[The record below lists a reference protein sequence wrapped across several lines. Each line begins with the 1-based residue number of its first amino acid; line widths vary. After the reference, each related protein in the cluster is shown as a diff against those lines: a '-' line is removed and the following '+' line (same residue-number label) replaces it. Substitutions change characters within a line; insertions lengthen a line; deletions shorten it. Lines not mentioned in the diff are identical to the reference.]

1 VIRLSDEHRAEI
13 GAHGTR
19 EFPQECCGVLL
30 GDIERRVENSQE
42 NKDGSV
48 VKIVRELRPLPNIFE
63 PNLEFEA
70 TTKPT
75 LESAA
80 QSDPQNLPGRERRY
94 LVSPDVMFA
103 LMQEERRTKRKIL
116 GFYHSHPNHP
126 AQPSAYDRDWASPWY
141 TYIIVSIRDGVPDA
155 LTAWQLNEDN
165 DALLPEMIEPMRA
178 HSNPSPSPSQTA

>member
-1 VIRLSDEHRAEI
+1 MIRLSDEHHAAI
-13 GAHGTR
+13 GAHGAR

-30 GDIERRVENSQE
+30 GDLENSVGNIDE
-42 NKDGSV
+42 V

-63 PNLEFEA
+63 PNLDFEA
-70 TTKPT
+70 TTNPMEASSGQAEPT
-75 LESAA
+75 
-80 QSDPQNLPGRERRY
+80 NLPGRERRY

-141 TYIIVSIRDGVPDA
+141 TYIIVSILDGTPDT
-155 LTAWQLNEDN
+155 LTAWQLNEDG
-165 DALLPEMIEPMRA
+165 DALISETIEIV
-178 HSNPSPSPSQTA
+178 